1 MNKSLSMLRALTCA
15 MAVLLAGHAAAQTV
29 TITPTQTYQTVR
41 GFGGMNGAGWIN
53 DLTPAQVDL
62 AYGSGT
68 GQIGLSILRMRID
81 PSSSG
86 WATQVPTATRVHAL
100 GGLVFATPWTPPAY
114 MKSNN
119 SLTNGGKLLTNYYGA
134 YTQHLLDFANYM
146 SGKGAPLYAI
156 SLQNEPDWH
165 PDYESADWSSSDFV
179 NYLVSQGS
187 RFGSLKVIVG
197 ESVGFN
203 FSITDPVLN
212 NATASQA
219 TSIVAGH
226 LYGAKPRDYALAR
239 SKGKQV
245 WMTEHY
251 TDNTDGNAWPSALG
265 VASELHA
272 SMAANFNAYIWWYI
286 RRSYGLI
293 SENGAVSKRGYAM
306 SQFARFV
313 RPGSVR
319 VGATENPYSDV
330 SVTAYRTPDN
340 KLVVVAVNTGS
351 GHQRLDLT
359 LPSGTATQFAKYS
372 TSSTLNV
379 GFGGNYSVVN
389 GKTSLYVDPQSVA
402 TLVGN

>member
-146 SGKGAPLYAI
+146 SGKGRRCMRFPCKT
-156 SLQNEPDWH
+156 
-165 PDYESADWSSSDFV
+165 
-179 NYLVSQGS
+179 S
-187 RFGSLKVIVG
+187 RIGTR
-197 ESVGFN
+197 
-203 FSITDPVLN
+203 ITNRPTG
-212 NATASQA
+212 AAA
-219 TSIVAGH
+219 TSSI
-226 LYGAKPRDYALAR
+226 
-239 SKGKQV
+239 
-245 WMTEHY
+245 
-251 TDNTDGNAWPSALG
+251 
-265 VASELHA
+265 
-272 SMAANFNAYIWWYI
+272 
-286 RRSYGLI
+286 I
-293 SENGAVSKRGYAM
+293 S
-306 SQFARFV
+306 
-313 RPGSVR
+313 
-319 VGATENPYSDV
+319 
-330 SVTAYRTPDN
+330 
-340 KLVVVAVNTGS
+340 
-351 GHQRLDLT
+351 
-359 LPSGTATQFAKYS
+359 
-372 TSSTLNV
+372 
-379 GFGGNYSVVN
+379 
-389 GKTSLYVDPQSVA
+389 
-402 TLVGN
+402 

>member
-1 MNKSLSMLRALTCA
+1 MKKPLSMLRALTCA
-15 MAVLLAGHAAAQTV
+15 MAVLVAGQAAAQTV

-119 SLTNGGKLLTNYYGA
+119 SLVNGGKLLTNYYGA

-165 PDYESADWSSSDFV
+165 PDYESADWSGSDFV
-179 NYLVSQGS
+179 NYLVSEGS
-187 RFGSLKVIVG
+187 KFGSLKVIVG

-212 NATASQA
+212 NATANQA

-226 LYGAKPRDYALAR
+226 LYGAVPRDYALAR
-239 SKGKQV
+239 S
-245 WMTEHY
+245 
-251 TDNTDGNAWPSALG
+251 
-265 VASELHA
+265 
-272 SMAANFNAYIWWYI
+272 
-286 RRSYGLI
+286 
-293 SENGAVSKRGYAM
+293 
-306 SQFARFV
+306 
-313 RPGSVR
+313 
-319 VGATENPYSDV
+319 
-330 SVTAYRTPDN
+330 
-340 KLVVVAVNTGS
+340 
-351 GHQRLDLT
+351 
-359 LPSGTATQFAKYS
+359 
-372 TSSTLNV
+372 
-379 GFGGNYSVVN
+379 
-389 GKTSLYVDPQSVA
+389 
-402 TLVGN
+402 